1 MDDTMLLETQD
12 LSKHFGGLK
21 AVEGVHLRVRR
32 GSLHAIIGPNGAGKT
47 TLLNLICGH
56 LRPTRGRIFFQGQE
70 VTGASP
76 DRMAR
81 MGIGRTFQVTQ
92 LFPSLSVL
100 EHVRLAA
107 HAAQSGHWHWWRDY
121 RAWQEPLQ
129 RAWTTLER
137 VGLKEKAWLPATALP
152 HGDQRRLELAM
163 ALAQAPR
170 LILLDEPA
178 AGLSAEQIPALMT
191 LIRSLLD
198 GDVTV
203 ILVEHNMEVVMH
215 LAQRITVM
223 HQGQILAEGSPA
235 EIAANPEVQSA
246 YLGTL
251 YSERTPHSGEAP

>member
-1 MDDTMLLETQD
+1 MDDTVLLETQD

-21 AVEGVHLRVRR
+21 AVEGVDLRVRQ

-107 HAAQSGHWHWWRDY
+107 HASLSGHWRWWRDY
-121 RAWQEPLQ
+121 RAWQAPLE
-129 RAWTTLER
+129 RAWATLER

-178 AGLSAEQIPALMT
+178 AGLSVEQIPALMT
-191 LIRSLLD
+191 LIRSLVD
-198 GDVTV
+198 GHVTV
-203 ILVEHNMEVVMH
+203 VLVEHNMEVVMH

-223 HQGQILAEGSPA
+223 HQGQILAEGTPA

-251 YSERTPHSGEAP
+251 YSERTPFSGEGP